1 MTPGADTT
9 VPDMPAVDAP
19 AVGQASSDSALGHE
33 AEDRHCSFTREQ
45 WAKLRDATPLSVT
58 EAELEAL
65 AGLVEP
71 VTLDMVRDI
80 YLPLSRLLNLR
91 FGAKRQLRAATER
104 FFGRVLPP
112 RPYLIGIGGSV
123 SAGKSTTARILRAVL
138 ASWPDHPEV
147 DLITTDG
154 FLLPNA
160 ELTARGLLGRKG
172 FPESYRRGELREFLQ
187 RISSGDPDVAAPV
200 YSHNLYDVT
209 DEVQIV
215 NQPDILIVEGLNVLQ
230 TGPPSSTPFVSD
242 FFDFTIYVD
251 ADAADLEEWYVERFQ
266 QLRKTVFREQT
277 AYFAQFAELPA
288 SAADAVARTIW
299 RSINLVNLQENILPT
314 RARADLVLAK
324 GRNHAVDHVELRYH

>member
-1 MTPGADTT
+1 MFGGVQSEGAPTPDT
-9 VPDMPAVDAP
+9 D
-19 AVGQASSDSALGHE
+19 
-33 AEDRHCSFTREQ
+33 DRHCRFTREQ
-45 WAKLRDATPLSVT
+45 WAKLRDATPLSLT
-58 EAELEAL
+58 ESELEAL

-91 FGAKRQLRAATER
+91 FAAKRQLRAATEG

-147 DLITTDG
+147 DLVTTDG
-154 FLLPNA
+154 FLLSNA
-160 ELTARGLLGRKG
+160 ELTKRGLLGRKG

-187 RISSGDPDVAAPV
+187 RVANGEPEVAAPV
-200 YSHNLYDVT
+200 YSHILYDVT
-209 DEVQIV
+209 QEIQLVK
-215 NQPDILIVEGLNVLQ
+215 QPDILIVEGLNVLQ

-251 ADAADLEEWYVERFQ
+251 AEAEDLEEWYVERFQ
-266 QLRKTVFREQT
+266 QLRKTMFREQS

-288 SAADAVARTIW
+288 AAAEAVARTIW

-314 RARADLVLAK
+314 RARADLVFAK
-324 GRNHAVDHVELRYH
+324 GADHAVDHVELRYH

>member
-1 MTPGADTT
+1 MFDRTLEPGID
-9 VPDMPAVDAP
+9 
-19 AVGQASSDSALGHE
+19 
-33 AEDRHCSFTREQ
+33 DRHCRFTREQ
-45 WAKLRDATPLSVT
+45 WAKLRDATPLSLT

-80 YLPLSRLLNLR
+80 YLPMSRLLNLR
-91 FGAKRQLRAATER
+91 VAAKRQLRATTEG

-112 RPYLIGIGGSV
+112 RPYLIGIAGSV
-123 SAGKSTTARILRAVL
+123 SAGKSTTARILQAVL
-138 ASWPDHPEV
+138 ASWPEHPEV
-147 DLITTDG
+147 DLVTTDG

-160 ELTARGLLGRKG
+160 ELTARGILGRKG

-187 RISSGDPDVAAPV
+187 RISSGEPDVAAPL
-200 YSHNLYDVT
+200 YSHSLYDVT
-209 DEVQIV
+209 DAVQLI

-230 TGPPSSTPFVSD
+230 TGPPSNTPFVSD

-251 ADAADLEEWYVERFQ
+251 AEAEDLEEWYVERFQ
-266 QLRKTVFREQT
+266 QLRKTVFREQS
-277 AYFAQFAELPA
+277 AYFAQFADLPP

-324 GRNHAVDHVELRYH
+324 GHDHGVKHVELRYH

>member
-1 MTPGADTT
+1 MTDATTFEPGFGPGIDN
-9 VPDMPAVDAP
+9 
-19 AVGQASSDSALGHE
+19 
-33 AEDRHCSFTREQ
+33 RHCRFTREQ
-45 WAKLRDATPLSVT
+45 WAKLRDATPLALT
-58 EAELEAL
+58 EDELEAL

-91 FGAKRQLRAATER
+91 VAAKRQLRATTEG

-123 SAGKSTTARILRAVL
+123 SAGKSTTARILQAVL
-138 ASWPDHPEV
+138 ASWPEHPEV
-147 DLITTDG
+147 DLVTTDG

-160 ELTARGLLGRKG
+160 ELTERGILGRKG
-172 FPESYRRGELREFLQ
+172 FPESYRRGELRDFLQ
-187 RISSGDPDVAAPV
+187 RISSGEPDVAAPV
-200 YSHNLYDVT
+200 YSHTIYDVT
-209 DEVQIV
+209 DEVQLI

-230 TGPPSSTPFVSD
+230 TGPPSNTPFVSD

-251 ADAADLEEWYVERFQ
+251 AEAEDLEEWYVERFQ
-266 QLRKTVFREQT
+266 QLRKTVFREQS
-277 AYFAQFAELPA
+277 AYFAQFADLPP

-324 GRNHAVDHVELRYH
+324 GHDHVIDHVELRYH